1 MTTKLTMDFG
11 STLPIGWTELDRTA
25 ETEHWSV
32 FNSRFGFGPGTE
44 PESWPAITEPAPS
57 MTFDLAAHTVGTTA
71 SWSARTD
78 AINAE
83 ALRCFVTEFSD
94 NPVFVVLDWQHTG
107 YSFDAEAHADAAE
120 NGEWRV
126 PVYPDG
132 DYYIFARDGFTE
144 GTFGHPWERTLCVF
158 GPRMVATLGR
168 TLATWLPTIRV
179 DGHRVADRRM

>member
-11 STLPIGWTELDRTA
+11 AALPIGWTELDRTA
-25 ETEHWSV
+25 ETERWSE
-32 FNSRFGFGPGTE
+32 FTSKFGFRPGTE
-44 PESWPAITEPAPS
+44 PESWPAIAEPAPS
-57 MTFDLAAHTVGTTA
+57 MTFDLDAHAVRTTA
-71 SWSARTD
+71 SWSARAD

-83 ALRCFVTEFSD
+83 ALRCFVTEFSAD
-94 NPVFVVLDWQHTG
+94 PTFVVLDWQHPC
-107 YSFDAEAHADAAE
+107 YSFDAEAHAEAAE
-120 NGEWRV
+120 NAEWRV
-126 PVYPDG
+126 PVHPNG

-179 DGHRVADRRM
+179 DGKQVSSRRM